1 MTQRHFRPQPCEGCK
16 VGKNVGMNR
25 EVIPTS
31 FPLSEQNVGTAIPT
45 SRAAL
50 ATRRHSPAS
59 GIVSLI
65 LLLAYAALALIVY
78 RDHAARA
85 EALGNTLPPT
95 PEEAVKH

>member
-1 MTQRHFRPQPCEGCK
+1 MTQHHFKTQPCEGCK

-31 FPLSEQNVGTAIPT
+31 FPHSTANVGTAVPT

-65 LLLAYAALALIVY
+65 LLLAYTALALIVY
-78 RDHAARA
+78 RDNAARA
-85 EALGNTLPPT
+85 EAPGNTLPPT
-95 PEEAVKH
+95 AEEYVRH